1 MTIVFDDQDTPDVP
15 RRLTVPERFARLAV
29 QHAAEGD
36 VRRAQLA
43 SWAADVHVLEE
54 LLWENGLA
62 EAGDPVAQL
71 AAVGESVASAL
82 EALAENPT
90 GDITPRAIVE
100 AARRA
105 MVSTFD
111 ESVHEVLLE
120 QMPDLDHLD
129 TCDPF
134 AADRADDDGD
144 EQPVSRRLGHRS
156 AEELVAELR
165 VAASDCLAVE
175 RVLVAEGEDVAAS
188 RLAHQADVATFE
200 AYLVAAAVHAGDQN
214 LATVDL
220 RWDLARGLDPASW
233 AEVGRD
239 GNAFATLR
247 RELISLVGSAEM
259 ETLWRTFE
267 SAAGE

>member
-1 MTIVFDDQDTPDVP
+1 MTIVYDDQGTPDAP
-15 RRLTVPERFARLAV
+15 RRLTVPQRFARLAV

-62 EAGDPVAQL
+62 EAADPVAQL

-100 AARRA
+100 AARKA

-120 QMPDLDHLD
+120 QMAALDHLD

-134 AADRADDDGD
+134 AADRADDG
-144 EQPVSRRLGHRS
+144 EEHPASRRLGHRS

-175 RVLVAEGEDVAAS
+175 RVMVEEGEDVAAS

-200 AYLVAAAVHAGDQN
+200 AYLVAAAVHAGDEN

-220 RWDLARGLDPASW
+220 RWDLARGLDPESW
-233 AEVGRD
+233 TEAQRD

>member
-62 EAGDPVAQL
+62 EAADPVAQL

-82 EALAENPT
+82 EALADGAT
-90 GDITPRAIVE
+90 ADITPRAIVE
-100 AARRA
+100 AARKA

-120 QMPDLDHLD
+120 QMSSLDHLD

-134 AADRADDDGD
+134 AAAPAGDGE
-144 EQPVSRRLGHRS
+144 EQPAARRLGHRS

-175 RVLVAEGEDVAAS
+175 RVMAAEGEDVAAS

-200 AYLVAAAVHAGDQN
+200 AYLVAAAVHGGDQN

-220 RWDLARGLDPASW
+220 RWDLARDLDPTSW
-233 AEVGRD
+233 AEQGRD

-267 SAAGE
+267 SAAAE

>member
-1 MTIVFDDQDTPDVP
+1 M
-15 RRLTVPERFARLAV
+15 
-29 QHAAEGD
+29 
-36 VRRAQLA
+36 
-43 SWAADVHVLEE
+43 
-54 LLWENGLA
+54 
-62 EAGDPVAQL
+62 
-71 AAVGESVASAL
+71 GESVASAL

-188 RLAHQADVATFE
+188 RLAHQ
-200 AYLVAAAVHAGDQN
+200 N